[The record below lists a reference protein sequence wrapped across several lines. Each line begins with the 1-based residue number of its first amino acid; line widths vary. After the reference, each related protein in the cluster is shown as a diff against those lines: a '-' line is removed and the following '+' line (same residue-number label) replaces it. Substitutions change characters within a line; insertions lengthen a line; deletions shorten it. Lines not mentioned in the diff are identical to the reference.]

1 MAGRGSKRT
10 RLGVGDAGTGY
21 TWILCGYLYAHF
33 THVSFLGVIIMSKW
47 KGAVMVLTAHKY
59 VVEAESYD
67 EARDKIVELF
77 ENGEPPIAET
87 DVSCYTEN
95 VLEEQD

>member
-1 MAGRGSKRT
+1 
-10 RLGVGDAGTGY
+10 
-21 TWILCGYLYAHF
+21 
-33 THVSFLGVIIMSKW
+33 MSKW

>member
-1 MAGRGSKRT
+1 
-10 RLGVGDAGTGY
+10 
-21 TWILCGYLYAHF
+21 
-33 THVSFLGVIIMSKW
+33 MSKW
-47 KGAVMVLTAHKY
+47 TGAVMVLTAHKY
-59 VVEAESYD
+59 VVAAESYH

-95 VLEEQD
+95 IREEKD

>member
-1 MAGRGSKRT
+1 
-10 RLGVGDAGTGY
+10 
-21 TWILCGYLYAHF
+21 
-33 THVSFLGVIIMSKW
+33 
-47 KGAVMVLTAHKY
+47 
-59 VVEAESYD
+59 VEAESYD

-95 VLEEQD
+95 VREEDE

>member
-1 MAGRGSKRT
+1 
-10 RLGVGDAGTGY
+10 
-21 TWILCGYLYAHF
+21 
-33 THVSFLGVIIMSKW
+33 MSRW
-47 KGAVMVLTAHKY
+47 TGAVMVLTAHKY
-59 VVEAESYD
+59 VVEAESCD

-95 VLEEQD
+95 IREGKD